1 VGTFYDRIKTAKKK
15 RKEKKSEGKLEKND
29 EKEKKLKKL
38 KFPKGYFQNRGP
50 GWLEA
55 NPKQV
60 RSI

>member
-1 VGTFYDRIKTAKKK
+1 MT
-15 RKEKKSEGKLEKND
+15 KSEGKLEKND
-29 EKEKKLKKL
+29 EKAKKLRKL